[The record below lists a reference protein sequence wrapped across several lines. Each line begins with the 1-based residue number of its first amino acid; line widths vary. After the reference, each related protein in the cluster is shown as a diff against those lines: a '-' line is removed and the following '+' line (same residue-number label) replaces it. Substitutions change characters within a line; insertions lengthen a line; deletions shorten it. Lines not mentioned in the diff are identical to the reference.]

1 MRVISLKSNTKL
13 LKGVAYEADSFNNTA
28 TGSRWGQHRI
38 RIQFPSGGYGSY
50 LCKNFTDTSGNPL
63 PQISYVSPN
72 HTPVERF
79 DVTTLKAN
87 DIVVC
92 NSDKYKYLLK
102 GGKYRVL
109 EVADANTW
117 TAQIRLEGYN
127 RQIRFNSW
135 SFRKLSLQ
143 ETREIALSQ
152 IFNQPENFSVD
163 FVRKF
168 EKENNKTKI
177 LLQALSKSILDPYR
191 HEYGVLD
198 WTIEKTKNQ
207 DLKKD
212 DFNEI
217 MNMTLSEVLKL
228 YEDSL
233 L

>member
-1 MRVISLKSNTKL
+1 MNNATNKSNK
-13 LKGVAYEADSFNNTA
+13 KSGV
-28 TGSRWGQHRI
+28 
-38 RIQFPSGGYGSY
+38 GGTEFRKPAKFG
-50 LCKNFTDTSGNPL
+50 K
-63 PQISYVSPN
+63 
-72 HTPVERF
+72 E
-79 DVTTLKAN
+79 
-87 DIVVC
+87 DIM
-92 NSDKYKYLLK
+92 K
-102 GGKYRVL
+102 
-109 EVADANTW
+109 
-117 TAQIRLEGYN
+117 IRLEGYS
-127 RQIRFNSW
+127 RFIRFNSW

-152 IFNQPENFSVD
+152 IFNLPENFSVD
-163 FVRKF
+163 FIRKF

-228 YEDSL
+228 YENSL

>member
-72 HTPVERF
+72 HTPFEIF

-92 NSDKYKYLLK
+92 NSDKYKYLVK
-102 GGKYRVL
+102 GGKYRIS

-117 TAQIRLEGYN
+117 TAQIKLEGYS
-127 RQIRFNSW
+127 RFIRFNSW

>member
-13 LKGVAYEADSFNNTA
+13 LKGVAYDAESFNNTN
-28 TGSRWGQHRI
+28 TGSRWDQHRI
-38 RIQFPSGGYGSY
+38 RIKFPSGGQGSY

-63 PQISYVSPN
+63 PQINYVSPN
-72 HTPVERF
+72 HTPIERL

-117 TAQIRLEGYN
+117 TAQIRLEGYS
-127 RQIRFNSW
+127 RFIRFNNW

-152 IFNQPENFSVD
+152 IFNLPENFSVD
-163 FVRKF
+163 FIRKF

-228 YEDSL
+228 YENSL

>member
-1 MRVISLKSNTKL
+1 MRVISLKSNTRL
-13 LKGVAYEADSFNNTA
+13 LKGVAYEAESFNNTI
-28 TGSRWGQHRI
+28 TNRWGQHRI
-38 RIQFPSGGYGSY
+38 RIQFPFGGHGSY
-50 LCKNFTDTSGNPL
+50 LCKNFTDTTGNPL
-63 PQISYVSPN
+63 PEINYVSPN
-72 HTPVERF
+72 QIPVERF

-87 DIVVC
+87 DIIVC

-102 GGKYRVL
+102 GGKYRIL
-109 EVADANTW
+109 ELLDANTW
-117 TAQIRLEGYN
+117 TAQIRLEGYS
-127 RQIRFNSW
+127 RLIKFNNW

-143 ETREIALSQ
+143 ETREIALTG

-177 LLQALSKSILDPYR
+177 LLQAISRSILDPYR
-191 HEYGVLD
+191 HEYGILD

-207 DLKKD
+207 DLKKE
-212 DFNEI
+212 DFSEI
-217 MNMTLSEVLKL
+217 MNMTLVEVLKL

>member
-72 HTPVERF
+72 HTPFEIF

-92 NSDKYKYLLK
+92 NSDKYKYLVK
-102 GGKYRVL
+102 GGKYRIS

-117 TAQIRLEGYN
+117 TAQIRLEGYS
-127 RQIRFNSW
+127 RFIRFNSW

>member
-1 MRVISLKSNTKL
+1 M
-13 LKGVAYEADSFNNTA
+13 
-28 TGSRWGQHRI
+28 
-38 RIQFPSGGYGSY
+38 
-50 LCKNFTDTSGNPL
+50 
-63 PQISYVSPN
+63 
-72 HTPVERF
+72 
-79 DVTTLKAN
+79 
-87 DIVVC
+87 
-92 NSDKYKYLLK
+92 
-102 GGKYRVL
+102 
-109 EVADANTW
+109 
-117 TAQIRLEGYN
+117 
-127 RQIRFNSW
+127 
-135 SFRKLSLQ
+135 SLQ

-152 IFNQPENFSVD
+152 IFNLPENFSVD
-163 FVRKF
+163 FIRKF

-228 YEDSL
+228 YENSL